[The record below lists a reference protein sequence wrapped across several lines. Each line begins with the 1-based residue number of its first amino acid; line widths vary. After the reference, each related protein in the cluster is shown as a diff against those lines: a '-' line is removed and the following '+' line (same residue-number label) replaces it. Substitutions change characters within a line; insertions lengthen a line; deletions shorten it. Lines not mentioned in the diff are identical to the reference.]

1 MHWKYKNLLI
11 GFLGVII
18 AFLLSLYEPFIS
30 FLLELGSLGLVGAF
44 LAGSLYTLSFTIPT
58 SMLMLSIL
66 SQTISPVELALVGA
80 LGAVITD
87 LTIFRFIR
95 DDLVSELK
103 PLYDRFGGDHVTH
116 VFHSKYFHWTL
127 PFIGA
132 LIIASP
138 LPDEIGVTLLGISKM
153 KTLEFIPISFA
164 MNSVGIF
171 IIVSASSFLS
181 NLRLAF

>member
-11 GFLGVII
+11 GFVGVII
-18 AFLLSLYEPFIS
+18 AFFLSRYDPFTS
-30 FLLELGSLGLVGAF
+30 FLLGLGSLGLIGAF
-44 LAGSLYTLSFTIPT
+44 IAGGLYTFSFTIPT

-66 SQTISPVELALVGA
+66 SKTISPVELALVGA
-80 LGAVITD
+80 MGAMITD

-95 DDLVSELK
+95 DDLISEIK
-103 PLYDRFGGDHVTH
+103 PLYDRFGGDHVSH
-116 VFHSKYFHWTL
+116 VFNSRYFHWTL

-138 LPDEIGVTLLGISKM
+138 LPDEIGVSLMGISKM
-153 KTLEFIPISFA
+153 KTLEFLPISFT

-171 IIVSASSFLS
+171 LIVSAS
-181 NLRLAF
+181 NLFS